1 MPRGQYCGTERIQRL
16 DRVTGIPVVQVTS
29 MFTPSVHMHYETV
42 TFTPDNGWMIFLS
55 TRSTETGAPM
65 NLFRASS
72 DGKDVVQLS
81 GDSAVSNVV
90 MAEDGSAAF
99 YMQDGAV
106 HRTEIRT
113 AKDEIAVPLRTGELR
128 PHSATHGMLSMGRY
142 YFAELR
148 SNSCAGIGRW
158 DLETGQFT
166 EVIRCDNTG
175 HLKANPAGPEI
186 SFNVYEYREGTNEK
200 GTRNFVKTEEYRHAE
215 SLERIEVTF
224 PKGRHGIAHSY
235 WLGGTGRYQGTLQ
248 WPERGIA
255 IMERDA
261 PEPEIIPSPGPY
273 FWHSGSSYD
282 GDWIIADTNFPYE
295 GIWLVNVTTG
305 KKELLCR
312 PPLPDGADKVDKP
325 LAHPHPNLSHDGSRA
340 VFTFSDDRS
349 IPQVFVVK
357 IPGDVRRRLG
367 TRNGATREGGMESQV
382 GF

>member
-1 MPRGQYCGTERIQRL
+1 
-16 DRVTGIPVVQVTS
+16 
-29 MFTPSVHMHYETV
+29 
-42 TFTPDNGWMIFLS
+42 
-55 TRSTETGAPM
+55 
-65 NLFRASS
+65 
-72 DGKDVVQLS
+72 
-81 GDSAVSNVV
+81 
-90 MAEDGSAAF
+90 